1 MTAPAQQHL
10 VDLPL
15 GQPEDPSPEL
25 LAAVATALVDTD
37 LVALANQVASTMVEI
52 MLFVGSRHYLQHAV
66 MIGIAN
72 GEPPD
77 AVLQRALANARAEIE
92 NANQE
97 LALSASRL
105 APHLNF
111 SRQ

>member
-1 MTAPAQQHL
+1 MTAQNHL
-10 VDLPL
+10 VGLPL
-15 GQPEDPSPEL
+15 GQPDDPAPG
-25 LAAVATALVDTD
+25 
-37 LVALANQVASTMVEI
+37 LVAAIAEAMNDAELITLANQVTSTMVEL

-72 GEPPD
+72 GEPPA

-105 APHLNF
+105 APHLKF